1 MRFYKG
7 RKIDYVLKWMV
18 FMRVSVRGILIQDD
32 QLLVIHRIKGDR
44 EYYVIPGGGVEDHET
59 LIQAL
64 KRELLEEVGIQVD
77 VLNEQPVYTY
87 HDQDSIQYFYVV
99 SYVSGEYGT
108 GSGLEFKEQVNTNQ
122 YLLEFISFKD
132 IKNICL
138 VPEFL
143 KEKLVKDFFK

>member
-1 MRFYKG
+1 MR
-7 RKIDYVLKWMV
+7 I
-18 FMRVSVRGILIQDD
+18 SVRGILIQDD

-64 KRELLEEVGIQVD
+64 KREMLEEVGIQVD
-77 VLNEQPVYTY
+77 VLNEQPIYTY
-87 HDQDSIQYFYVV
+87 HDQESIQYFYVV

-108 GSGLEFKEQVNTNQ
+108 GTGPEFEKQVSTNQ

-143 KEKLVKDFFK
+143 KEKLLKDFGK

>member
-1 MRFYKG
+1 MMF
-7 RKIDYVLKWMV
+7 V
-18 FMRVSVRGILIQDD
+18 RVSVRGILIQDD
-32 QLLVIHRIKGDR
+32 QLLVIHQIKNDR
-44 EYYVIPGGGVEDHET
+44 EYYVIPGGGVEDYET
-59 LIQAL
+59 LVQAL
-64 KRELLEEVGIQVD
+64 KREMLEEVGIQVD
-77 VLNEQPVYTY
+77 VLNEQPIYTY

-108 GSGLEFKEQVNTNQ
+108 GTGPEFKKQVSTNQ

-143 KEKLVKDFFK
+143 NEKLLKDFRK

>member
-1 MRFYKG
+1 MR
-7 RKIDYVLKWMV
+7 I
-18 FMRVSVRGILIQDD
+18 SVRGILIQDD

-64 KRELLEEVGIQVD
+64 KREMLEEVGIQVD
-77 VLNEQPVYTY
+77 VLNEQPIYTY

-108 GSGLEFKEQVNTNQ
+108 GTGPEFEKQVSMNQ
-122 YLLEFISFKD
+122 YLLEFISF
-132 IKNICL
+132 KNICL

-143 KEKLVKDFFK
+143 KEKLLKDFGK

>member
-1 MRFYKG
+1 
-7 RKIDYVLKWMV
+7 
-18 FMRVSVRGILIQDD
+18 MRVSVRGILIQDD

-143 KEKLVKDFFK
+143 KEKLIQDFFK

>member
-1 MRFYKG
+1 MR
-7 RKIDYVLKWMV
+7 I
-18 FMRVSVRGILIQDD
+18 SVRGILIQDD

-44 EYYVIPGGGVEDHET
+44 EYYVIPGGGVEDNET

-64 KRELLEEVGIQVD
+64 KREMLEEVGIQVD
-77 VLNEQPVYTY
+77 VLNEQPIYTY

-108 GSGLEFKEQVNTNQ
+108 GTGPEFEKQVSTNQ

-143 KEKLVKDFFK
+143 KEKLLKDFGK